1 MIPFGRAPIVTV
13 TVERVCHS
21 VDQIAI
27 LIRIH
32 EYMCRFMILATHYC
46 FADTDFFSSRNKSLG
61 SWFAKLVEF
70 YVIALKQGKFDCLQN
85 CAEFMTYYTIYAN
98 NLRQKAKNDRV
109 IPIQNASRLDDLLEY
124 GVENATTDRYDQQA
138 SERGREEAKHDDD
151 GIRDE
156 DD

>member
-1 MIPFGRAPIVTV
+1 
-13 TVERVCHS
+13 
-21 VDQIAI
+21 
-27 LIRIH
+27 
-32 EYMCRFMILATHYC
+32 MILATHYC

-70 YVIALKQGKFDCLQN
+70 YVIALKQGKYDCLRN

-109 IPIQNASRLDDLLEY
+109 IAILESSRLDDLLEY
-124 GVENATTDRYDQQA
+124 SIENAAADRHGQHA
-138 SERGREEAKHDDD
+138 PERGRAEAKHDDD

-156 DD
+156 DDRLQGGGCESHE